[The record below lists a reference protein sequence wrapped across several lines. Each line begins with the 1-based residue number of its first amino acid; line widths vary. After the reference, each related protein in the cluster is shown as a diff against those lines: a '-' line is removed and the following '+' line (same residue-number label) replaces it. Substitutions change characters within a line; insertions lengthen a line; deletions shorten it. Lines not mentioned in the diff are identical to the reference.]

1 MRIYNLYII
10 VLALVLCGV
19 NIALAAADQSE
30 LEVYFSANIIA
41 YLIVSLLYVH
51 LNPRA
56 KRVIGTLSG
65 VLFGGFL
72 VIVAVKVIE
81 ILR

>member
-1 MRIYNLYII
+1 LRIYNLYVI
-10 VLALVLCGV
+10 VLATVLCGV
-19 NIALAAADQSE
+19 NIALAMSGQSE
-30 LEVYFSANIIA
+30 LEVYFSVNIIA
-41 YLIVSLLYVH
+41 YLIISLLYVH